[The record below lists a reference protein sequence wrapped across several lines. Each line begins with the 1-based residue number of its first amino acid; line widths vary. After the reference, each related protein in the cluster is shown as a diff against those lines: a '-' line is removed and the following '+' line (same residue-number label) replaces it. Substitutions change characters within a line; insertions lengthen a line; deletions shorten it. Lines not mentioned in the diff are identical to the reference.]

1 MLATAGDTHLGGE
14 DLDNRLIKH
23 LLTLITK
30 RHKVDLSGNRVV
42 MQKLRR
48 EAERAKRALS
58 TQPQVRIEIE
68 SLAEG
73 IDVSETVTR

>member
-23 LLTLITK
+23 LLSLITK
-30 RHKVDLSGNRVV
+30 RHKVDLSANRVV

-48 EAERAKRALS
+48 
-58 TQPQVRIEIE
+58 
-68 SLAEG
+68 G
-73 IDVSETVTR
+73 VSP